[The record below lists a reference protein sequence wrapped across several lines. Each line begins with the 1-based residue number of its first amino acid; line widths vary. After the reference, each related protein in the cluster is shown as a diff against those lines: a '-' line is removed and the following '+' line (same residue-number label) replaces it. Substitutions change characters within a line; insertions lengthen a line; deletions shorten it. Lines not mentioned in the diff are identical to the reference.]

1 MTKILRAVSLLSLG
15 SALLNAQLQDG
26 GAPVD
31 GGTPAANAPQDVP
44 VPEGMKAQMFHFRKE
59 KVKDENGVEIA
70 DEVFKH
76 PSVKI
81 PLPIPTRE
89 EILAIFNDANRTSE
103 QAFILSLIDDA
114 FYAQARDQINE
125 FREANPKATVTA
137 NVIDYSKL
145 TVNAL
150 ANMPASERGNKLDEE
165 DMKAFITDYVS
176 VMPQASGKDSN
187 KIKAQAN
194 ILEKGLRTV
203 KTDKKVLA
211 VMKDLLT
218 LWAANTP
225 NLEEHQK
232 VYDALNGRIDKW
244 VKTEPRNVLESIV

>member
-1 MTKILRAVSLLSLG
+1 MSLMMQ
-15 SALLNAQLQDG
+15 AQLEEG
-26 GAPVD
+26 GAAS
-31 GGTPAANAPQDVP
+31 GGTAAAANQPQETP

-59 KVKDENGVEIA
+59 KVRDEAGNEIA

-81 PLPIPTRE
+81 PMPIVTRE
-89 EILAIFNDANRTSE
+89 EMLAIFSAPSTGEGNRASE
-103 QAFILSLIDDA
+103 QSFILSLVDDA
-114 FYAQARDQINE
+114 LYSQARDQINQ
-125 FREANPKATVTA
+125 FREDNPKATVTA

-145 TVNAL
+145 SVNAL

-165 DMKAFITDYVS
+165 DMKAFIVDYVS
-176 VMPQASGKDSN
+176 VMPQASGKDAN

-194 ILEKGLRTV
+194 ILDKGLRTV

-225 NLEEHQK
+225 NLDEHQK

-244 VKTEPRNVLESIV
+244 VKAEPKNVLQSIM